1 MRPKV
6 VLNIWN
12 YRYKSETD
20 SVAFNSLRNIP
31 HFPQQLHREY
41 SLWVFFIIIIHS
53 KILKQKL
60 LLFNNS
66 ESLILIIQNVVFA
79 EDTSIK

>member
-41 SLWVFFIIIIHS
+41 SLLFFFIHS
-53 KILKQKL
+53 KILKPKL

-66 ESLILIIQNVVFA
+66 DAEVLILLIRNILFA
-79 EDTSIK
+79 EDISIN